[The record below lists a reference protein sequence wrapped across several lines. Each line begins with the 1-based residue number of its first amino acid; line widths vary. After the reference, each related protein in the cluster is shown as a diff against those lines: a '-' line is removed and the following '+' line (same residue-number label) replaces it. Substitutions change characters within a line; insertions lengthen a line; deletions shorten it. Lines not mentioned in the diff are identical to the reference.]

1 MKILKYY
8 FKLKSIDIICIG
20 EVLIDFIGHEI
31 NTSINRTKDYHR
43 FLGGSPTNVAVNASR
58 IGLSS
63 LLVASCGQDGL
74 GDFIIRKLK
83 SSKVDVSS
91 LRMIPEVPTSVIFVS
106 KSTETP
112 DFIAYRQGDCEI
124 KLEQLPDEL
133 LQKAKIF
140 HTTCFAL
147 SKNPARETILN
158 RAKKAKDLGLKLSI
172 DINFSE
178 RIWPDREEAK
188 AVLKEYL
195 SNDPLVKLSEDD
207 CYRLFAEV
215 KSDEHIFDYF
225 HTLGATTI
233 CLTKGKNGVVVSD
246 LNEGLFF
253 QKAIQIQEVKDTT
266 GAGDAFWTGFLY
278 AQIHQKSLLD
288 CVSIAQ
294 KLASIKLQNVG
305 RLPDDLDIEEIIN

>member
-1 MKILKYY
+1 MEKT
-8 FKLKSIDIICIG
+8 IDIICIG
-20 EVLIDFIGHEI
+20 EVLVDFIGHEM
-31 NTSINRTKDYHR
+31 NTSINRTKDFHR

-58 IGLSS
+58 LGLKS

-74 GDFIIRKLK
+74 GDYIVRKLK
-83 SSKVDVSS
+83 SNNVITTQIRKSDTA
-91 LRMIPEVPTSVIFVS
+91 PTSVILVS
-106 KSTETP
+106 KSTNTP
-112 DFIAYRQGDCEI
+112 DFIPYREADCEI
-124 KLEQLPDEL
+124 FEEQLPDEIIA
-133 LQKAKIF
+133 KAKIY

-158 RAKKAKDLGLKLSI
+158 RAKKAKELGVQLSI

-178 RIWPDREEAK
+178 RIWPNREEAK
-188 AVLKEYL
+188 QVIKEYL

-215 KSDEHIFDYF
+215 KSEEYIFEYF
-225 HTLGATTI
+225 HALGASTI

-246 LNEGLFF
+246 VDHGMFF
-253 QKAIQIQEVKDTT
+253 QEAIPIDEIKDTT

-278 AQIHQKSLLD
+278 AQLSHKTLEES
-288 CVSIAQ
+288 VTIAQ

-305 RLPDDLDIEEIIN
+305 RLPDDININDLIA